1 MIEQSYKTLLD
12 TEKRKIFTKIMRE
25 AWERTEYDRSKEN
38 KRREKLGQ
46 SSLPDDTFQ
55 AEYKGNSRR
64 IFDEIEDKKA
74 HYLRLEEGAKRRRQE
89 ETQLLI

>member
-1 MIEQSYKTLLD
+1 
-12 TEKRKIFTKIMRE
+12 MRE
-25 AWERTEYDRSKEN
+25 AWERTEYDRSREN
-38 KRREKLGQ
+38 KRREKNGIPA
-46 SSLPDDTFQ
+46 LPDDTFYP
-55 AEYKGNSRR
+55 EYKANCRK